1 MKVNLLLIFLLF
13 FGNYQF
19 AQTAIDYNNFD
30 ERKASLALADAY
42 LNFRDTITCH
52 ALGVPES
59 NYSIMSPDLNKNKLL
74 RKVVWNEWVYKNV
87 TQKNCEYAMSLGD
100 NLIHK
105 DVEKWYK
112 ENQSLITKEVLKG
125 RKYSNPI
132 HKVAYNEV
140 MFQHKSTKYK
150 TYEELASAI
159 IRCLDKSDI
168 HSGIIRGEN
177 YSISEYKNGVVLTA
191 SFASNV
197 KYNKN
202 INYIK
207 AVINII
213 EIQ

>member
-1 MKVNLLLIFLLF
+1 MKKLIYTLILF
-13 FGNYQF
+13 ISSSVYS
-19 AQTAIDYNNFD
+19 QTIDYNNFD

-168 HSGIIRGEN
+168 HSGIIRGRK
-177 YSISEYKNGVVLTA
+177 YSVTEYRNGVVLTA
-191 SFASNV
+191 AFASNV
-197 KYNKN
+197 KYDKN

-213 EIQ
+213 DIE

>member
-1 MKVNLLLIFLLF
+1 MKKLIYTLILF
-13 FGNYQF
+13 ISSSVYSQI
-19 AQTAIDYNNFD
+19 IDYNNFD

-59 NYSIMSPDLNKNKLL
+59 DYSLMSPDLNKNKLL

-87 TQKNCEYAMSLGD
+87 TQKNCEYAISLGD

-112 ENQSLITKEVLKG
+112 ENQSIITKEVLKG
-125 RKYSNPI
+125 RKYSNQF

-159 IRCLDKSDI
+159 IKCLDKSDV
-168 HSGIIRGEN
+168 HSGIIRGGN
-177 YSISEYKNGVVLTA
+177 YSISEYRNGVVLTA
-191 SFASNV
+191 AFASNV
-197 KYNKN
+197 KYDKS